1 LQSITQVDDEDDDD
15 DMDAEDE
22 DGAAAAQDAAK
33 AAAAAQG
40 KERKSVSM
48 FVDTEPE
55 PPAATGAYGFGNL
68 ADMEEGPRHASRPR
82 GPSTWS
88 VLRKKAR
95 ALYRRVVVRDEFKM
109 NGRK

>member
-1 LQSITQVDDEDDDD
+1 VDDDD
-15 DMDAEDE
+15 DDTIDDDE
-22 DGAAAAQDAAK
+22 DHAAVQEAAKQQQQQQQLQAAQRET
-33 AAAAAQG
+33 Q
-40 KERKSVSM
+40 RKSVSM
-48 FVDTEPE
+48 FVDEEPE
-55 PPAATGAYGFGNL
+55 APAATGAYGFGNL
-68 ADMEEGPRHASRPR
+68 ADMEEGPRHASRRR